1 MQGRRKLENSKEL
14 TSTLKRTGVLN
25 YQESKKLCSSVDKF
39 QKEFEMK
46 LKDLSLQQSLLIASQ
61 RKRQSRRG
69 SLPSGPTF
77 ELLCE
82 EKTKKTNSR
91 TLRNSFSDSAIYQ
104 CALKGDAGGKEKGIK
119 LEAKTGASLSTGLK
133 LPSLFGNNKERDA
146 KLIEVEEIKSIS
158 LPDEN
163 NFYKIGRSSQAKP
176 KLEALVTK
184 SEVPRSCY
192 SPTVTA
198 SPPTLRMTGRGSI
211 QASTITTEDFSPN
224 RRRGIRRGSCPTLG
238 SKWELAKKHFLDLA
252 ASKDGEDDKESLFA
266 RQAEEMKKCRYLRFP
281 KSIVEDEEVED
292 SDELLTDK

>member
-1 MQGRRKLENSKEL
+1 MQGRRKLENRKEL

-25 YQESKKLCSSVDKF
+25 YQESKKLGSSVDKF

-69 SLPSGPTF
+69 SLPSGPAF

-82 EKTKKTNSR
+82 EKTKKTSR
-91 TLRNSFSDSAIYQ
+91 TLKNSFSDSAIYQ
-104 CALKGDAGGKEKGIK
+104 CALKGDAGGKEKGLK

-133 LPSLFGNNKERDA
+133 LPSLFGNHKERDM
-146 KLIEVEEIKSIS
+146 KLIEVEEFKSIS

-176 KLEALVTK
+176 KLEALETK
-184 SEVPRSCY
+184 SEVPSCY
-192 SPTVTA
+192 SPTVMA
-198 SPPTLRMTGRGSI
+198 SPSTLRMTRRGSI

-238 SKWELAKKHFLDLA
+238 SKWELAKKHFLGLA
-252 ASKDGEDDKESLFA
+252 ANKDGEDDKESLFA

-281 KSIVEDEEVED
+281 KSIVEDEEAED

>member
-1 MQGRRKLENSKEL
+1 MQGRRNLQNRKEL

-25 YQESKKLCSSVDKF
+25 HQESKKLGSSVDKF
-39 QKEFEMK
+39 QREFEMK
-46 LKDLSLQQSLLIASQ
+46 LKDLSLQKSLLIASQ

-91 TLRNSFSDSAIYQ
+91 TLKNSLSDSAIYQ
-104 CALKGDAGGKEKGIK
+104 CALKGDVGVKERGIK

-133 LPSLFGNNKERDA
+133 LPSIFGNHKERDT

-163 NFYKIGRSSQAKP
+163 IFDKIGRSNQAKP
-176 KLEALVTK
+176 KLEALETK
-184 SEVPRSCY
+184 SEVPSCY
-192 SPTVTA
+192 SPTVSS
-198 SPPTLRMTGRGSI
+198 SPTVMRMTRRGSI
-211 QASTITTEDFSPN
+211 QVSTITTEDLSPN

-238 SKWELAKKHFLDLA
+238 SKWELAKKHFLGLA
-252 ASKDGEDDKESLFA
+252 ANKGGGDDKESLFA

-281 KSIVEDEEVED
+281 KSIVEDEEAED
-292 SDELLTDK
+292 SDELLTGK